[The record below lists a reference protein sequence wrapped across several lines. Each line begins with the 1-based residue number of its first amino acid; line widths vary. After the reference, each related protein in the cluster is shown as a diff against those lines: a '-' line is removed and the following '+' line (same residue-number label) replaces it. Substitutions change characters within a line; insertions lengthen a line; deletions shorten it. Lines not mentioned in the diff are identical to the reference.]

1 MSVPIQV
8 LRDDGSQELEC
19 LHCRHS
25 AVYDG
30 DCLECR
36 GGGGLLKSTIIST
49 AGTVLSMMV
58 NVESAGGDLS

>member
-19 LHCRHS
+19 LHCRHC

-30 DCLECR
+30 ECGECR
-36 GGGGLLKSTIIST
+36 GIYPEVHNHLHCFER
-49 AGTVLSMMV
+49 
-58 NVESAGGDLS
+58 VELQVV

>member
-25 AVYDG
+25 PVYDG
-30 DCLECR
+30 ECAEW
-36 GGGGLLKSTIIST
+36 GGVLL
-49 AGTVLSMMV
+49 
-58 NVESAGGDLS
+58 

>member
-19 LHCRHS
+19 LHYSHS

-30 DCLECR
+30 KWR
-36 GGGGLLKSTIIST
+36 GVQGGFS
-49 AGTVLSMMV
+49 
-58 NVESAGGDLS
+58 

>member
-1 MSVPIQV
+1 MSVQIQV
-8 LRDDGSQELEC
+8 LRDDGSQELKC

-36 GGGGLLKSTIIST
+36 GGGG
-49 AGTVLSMMV
+49 
-58 NVESAGGDLS
+58 GGFSCSPQ

>member
-1 MSVPIQV
+1 MSVQIQV

-36 GGGGLLKSTIIST
+36 GGGGGCSPVVHNNLHCFER
-49 AGTVLSMMV
+49 
-58 NVESAGGDLS
+58 VELQVV